1 MASSPSPSPSPSC
14 SSKPILILIV
24 ILILMGSSGA
34 TRPGAMKPE
43 HFKPHRR
50 QMGAGNGHESMVFN
64 TFPKGTPI
72 PPSAP
77 SKRHNFV
84 VSSSPHN

>member
-1 MASSPSPSPSPSC
+1 MASSPSPSC
-14 SSKPILILIV
+14 GSKPILVLILV
-24 ILILMGSSGA
+24 LILMGSSD
-34 TRPGAMKPE
+34 AMKPE

-50 QMGAGNGHESMVFN
+50 QMGAGNGYESMVFN